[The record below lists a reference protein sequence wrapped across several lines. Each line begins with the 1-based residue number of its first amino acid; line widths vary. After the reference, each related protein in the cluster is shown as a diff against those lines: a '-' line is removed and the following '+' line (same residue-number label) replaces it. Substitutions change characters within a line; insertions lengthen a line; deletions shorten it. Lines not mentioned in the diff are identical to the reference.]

1 MLSPLN
7 GGILSQHCSL
17 ATHIMVLQCSNDND
31 THSLYRQLMM
41 DVPVRGVMGMLC
53 CCCWKRP
60 RALVTV
66 HLEDAHDLKKQDI
79 TGAGQ
84 NTLLYHH
91 TYTTVTLPSYYC
103 YYIIPSYY
111 CYYTI
116 ILLLL
121 YYTIICILLLLY
133 HHTTVTV
140 PSILLLLYPAYYC
153 YSTHHTTV
161 TILYHHNMHIL
172 LSSYYCYCTQH
183 TTVTIRSYTLLYPVT
198 IPSYYPIF
206 SGADPYCI
214 VKCGRKKVKTPV
226 IKNTLNPTFSSKVNF
241 YISNPATTEVT
252 VQVK

>member
-1 MLSPLN
+1 M
-7 GGILSQHCSL
+7 SQHCSL
-17 ATHIMVLQCSNDND
+17 ATHIMILQCSNDND

-41 DVPVRGVMGMLC
+41 DVPVRGVMGILC

-84 NTLLYHH
+84 RTP
-91 TYTTVTLPSYYC
+91 YTTVTLPSYYC
-103 YYIIPSYY
+103 YSTQHTTVTLP
-111 CYYTI
+111 I

-121 YYTIICILLLLY
+121 YYTIIICIY
-133 HHTTVTV
+133 YCYYII
-140 PSILLLLYPAYYC
+140 ILLLLYPAYYC
-153 YSTHHTTV
+153 YYTL
-161 TILYHHNMHIL
+161 II
-172 LSSYYCYCTQH
+172 
-183 TTVTIRSYTLLYPVT
+183 YTLLYPVT

-214 VKCGRKKVKTPV
+214 VKCGRKKVTTPV

>member
-1 MLSPLN
+1 ML
-7 GGILSQHCSL
+7 I
-17 ATHIMVLQCSNDND
+17 
-31 THSLYRQLMM
+31 Y
-41 DVPVRGVMGMLC
+41 
-53 CCCWKRP
+53 
-60 RALVTV
+60 
-66 HLEDAHDLKKQDI
+66 
-79 TGAGQ
+79 
-84 NTLLYHH
+84 
-91 TYTTVTLPSYYC
+91 PSYYC
-103 YYIIPSYY
+103 YYTIILLLLYHHTTVTVPSYY

-161 TILYHHNMHIL
+161 TILYHHNLHIL